1 MIEVKS
7 VYKAFD
13 GREVLIDLNLT
24 VQEGEMV
31 IIMGESG
38 SGKTVLLRLINGLL
52 KPDKGEILID
62 GIEINKLSE
71 RELLKIR
78 KGIGF
83 VFQSDALFDSL
94 NVYEN
99 LALYLRIHR
108 EDGIRERVGKVLRYV
123 GLSGKEELYPNELSG
138 GMRKRLAIARE
149 IVRNPKYLL
158 LDEPTANLDA
168 ENTENIIQLIE
179 KMEREMGKTFVIVT
193 HDPRL
198 VKRLTGRF
206 FLLREGKL
214 WEERR

>member
-214 WEERR
+214 WEEGR

>member
-198 VKRLTGRF
+198 VKRLTGLF

-214 WEERR
+214 WEEGR

>member
-123 GLSGKEELYPNELSG
+123 GLNGKEELYPNELSG